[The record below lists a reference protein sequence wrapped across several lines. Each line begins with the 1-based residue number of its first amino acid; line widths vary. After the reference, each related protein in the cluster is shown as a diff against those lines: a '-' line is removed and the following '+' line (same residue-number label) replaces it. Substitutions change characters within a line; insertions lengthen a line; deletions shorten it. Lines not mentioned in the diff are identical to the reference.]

1 MASLV
6 TGLLSAASVA
16 AWAALSTRARAALS
30 TRARAALSTRARRL
44 PGSCAGAE
52 RYQASSGPD
61 RRW

>member
-16 AWAALSTRARAALS
+16 AWAALS